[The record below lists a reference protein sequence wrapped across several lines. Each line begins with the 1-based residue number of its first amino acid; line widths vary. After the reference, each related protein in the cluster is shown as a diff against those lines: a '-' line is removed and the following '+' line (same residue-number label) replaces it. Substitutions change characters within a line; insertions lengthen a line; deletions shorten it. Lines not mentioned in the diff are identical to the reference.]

1 MYALVDAVS
10 FYASAEKVFDP
21 SIRNKPV
28 VVLTNNDGCICAVCP
43 IARRLGIPKFTPYFQ
58 VKSLLAK
65 HSVIIRS
72 SNYELYADLSERM
85 MNIIGRFCDNQY
97 IYSIDESFLYFDHY
111 ENIVKDWHEYGHK
124 IRRAIW
130 KETRLPVGIGF
141 GETLTLSKA
150 ANHAAK
156 KLPGFAGVAVIDN
169 QMSKNQ
175 ILARMNVADV
185 WGIGR
190 KIAKRLTN
198 EGINTA
204 AQLSQQNPKYIRQQF
219 SVLTERTVNELNG
232 ISCLSWDEV
241 KSPKQEIFSTRSFG
255 QRIIVKDELRAALTT
270 HAAIV
275 GRKVRKQNSLIKK
288 LVVFASNSPHDEHY
302 YKQTIVY
309 SFVMP
314 TDDTCEMANG
324 INKIIDDIYRAGV
337 QFYRCGVGA
346 IELINRRFT
355 QPDLFMPDHTNS
367 NLMKC
372 LDNINHKHGDSML
385 TLAAEGHEKKWQ
397 MRREFL
403 SPQYTNQWRDI
414 PKIQC

>member
-1 MYALVDAVS
+1 MTVD
-10 FYASAEKVFDP
+10 E
-21 SIRNKPV
+21 
-28 VVLTNNDGCICAVCP
+28 
-43 IARRLGIPKFTPYFQ
+43 
-58 VKSLLAK
+58 
-65 HSVIIRS
+65 
-72 SNYELYADLSERM
+72 
-85 MNIIGRFCDNQY
+85 
-97 IYSIDESFLYFDHY
+97 
-111 ENIVKDWHEYGHK
+111 
-124 IRRAIW
+124 
-130 KETRLPVGIGF
+130 
-141 GETLTLSKA
+141 
-150 ANHAAK
+150 
-156 KLPGFAGVAVIDN
+156 
-169 QMSKNQ
+169 
-175 ILARMNVADV
+175 V

-204 AQLSQQNPKYIRQQF
+204 AQLSAQSPKYIRQQF

-255 QRIIVKDELRAALTT
+255 QRITVKDELRAALTT

-275 GRKVRKQNSLIKK
+275 GRKVRRQNSLIKK
-288 LVVFASNSPHDEHY
+288 LVVFASSSPHDERY

-309 SFVMP
+309 SFIMP
-314 TDDTCEMANG
+314 TDNTCEMANG
-324 INKIIDDIYRAGV
+324 INQVIDNLYSTDV
-337 QFYRCGVGA
+337 KFYRCGVGA
-346 IELINRRFT
+346 IELTNRNFT

-372 LDNINHKHGDSML
+372 LDNINYKYGDSML

-403 SPQYTNQWRDI
+403 SPQYTSQWRDI